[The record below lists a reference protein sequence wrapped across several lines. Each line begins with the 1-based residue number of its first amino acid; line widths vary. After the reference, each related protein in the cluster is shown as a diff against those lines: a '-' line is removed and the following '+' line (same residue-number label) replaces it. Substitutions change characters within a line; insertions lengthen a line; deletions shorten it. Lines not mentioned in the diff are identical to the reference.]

1 VVNKKKTL
9 IKHAKRRAGE
19 RHGVNLHQDLLA
31 KLVKQIQTGEAEYVS
46 CQSRRVSKWLV
57 TTPDGKRL
65 PVVYDGN
72 RMTII
77 TVLPADHAEKGP
89 KVTQSD
95 PSKAPSLAGK
105 R

>member
-1 VVNKKKTL
+1 MVDKKKTL

-19 RHGVNLHQDLLA
+19 RHGVNLHQDLLT

-46 CQSRRVSKWLV
+46 CQSRRVSKWWV

-65 PVVYDGN
+65 PVVYDGD
-72 RMTII
+72 RKTII
-77 TVLPADHAEKGP
+77 TVLPADHAEKGS
-89 KVTQSD
+89 KVTQPGSSTT
-95 PSKAPSLAGK
+95 PSPAGK